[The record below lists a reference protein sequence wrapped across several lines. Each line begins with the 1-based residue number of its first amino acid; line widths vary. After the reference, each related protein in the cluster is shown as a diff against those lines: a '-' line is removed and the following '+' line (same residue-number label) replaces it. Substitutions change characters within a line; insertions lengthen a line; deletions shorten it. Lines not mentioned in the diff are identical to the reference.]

1 MIYWSQLNAGCLIP
15 SPNERGPL
23 VKIFRVRN
31 SSLAKSL
38 KNDSGFT
45 LIELL
50 VVIIILGI
58 LASITIV
65 SVSTARS
72 NAVERACQTDAVN
85 IRQAL
90 DQYFIDNAGTFPSA
104 TGTNSYYTAA
114 NLSALIPNSATAPTN
129 KFYIRTLPPLRGDV
143 AGEDYYLQVNVTQTS
158 TVVSSVNTIQ
168 GYTTTT
174 GSTATPSTAITAC
187 VIP

>member
-1 MIYWSQLNAGCLIP
+1 MMGSGQVPIQTKE
-15 SPNERGPL
+15 SP
-23 VKIFRVRN
+23 VRDLKFGY
-31 SSLAKSL
+31 SKSVTSL
-38 KNDSGFT
+38 KDDSGFT

-65 SVSTARS
+65 SVSTARG

-104 TGTNSYYTAA
+104 TLTNTYYTAA

-129 KFYIRTLPPLRGDV
+129 KFYIRTLPPLRGDA
-143 AGEDYYLQVNVTQTS
+143 AGEDYYLQINVTQSS

-168 GYTTTT
+168 GYTTTS
-174 GSTATPSTAITAC
+174 GSSGAASTTITAC
-187 VIP
+187 VVP

>member
-1 MIYWSQLNAGCLIP
+1 
-15 SPNERGPL
+15 
-23 VKIFRVRN
+23 VRN
-31 SSLAKSL
+31 LKFGYSKSVTSL
-38 KNDSGFT
+38 KDESGFT

-65 SVSTARS
+65 SVSTARG

-104 TGTNSYYTAA
+104 TSTNTYYLAA

-129 KFYIRTLPPLRGDV
+129 KFYIRTLPPLRGDA
-143 AGEDYYLQVNVTQTS
+143 AGEDYYLQINVTQSS

-168 GYTTTT
+168 GYTTTS
-174 GSTATPSTAITAC
+174 GSSGAASTTITAC
-187 VIP
+187 VVP